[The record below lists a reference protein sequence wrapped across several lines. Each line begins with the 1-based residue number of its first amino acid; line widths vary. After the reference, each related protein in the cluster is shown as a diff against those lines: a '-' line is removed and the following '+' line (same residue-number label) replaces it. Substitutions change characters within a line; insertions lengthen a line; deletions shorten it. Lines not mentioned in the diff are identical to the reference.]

1 MKKQKRKK
9 VRRTVAAGV
18 LIILTF
24 FTGTVFLTACGSGGQ
39 QEAHQEETISPMEEG
54 QIKTLDTAE
63 EERQTADK
71 EAAVDIDS
79 LNEGEAADT
88 AGANGSTDDTVE
100 TDGAL
105 SAAEALVQEEDLEPE
120 ILNLPVWVTTGE
132 VNLRSEPST
141 DSQVIQKL
149 GRNIQLTLLYEE
161 NGWGAVEGENLSG
174 YVSMDYLTKEE
185 PAANDFVVV
194 IDPGHQKKGDST
206 QEPNGPSSST
216 MKARVTGGT
225 SGRTTGVMEYELNL
239 DISLQLRD
247 ELEARGYTV
256 YMTRETHDINISNM
270 ERAQYATS
278 VGADIAVRIHA
289 NGSED
294 SSVSGALALTP
305 SSSNP
310 YVSNLASDS
319 RILSQCILDAYC
331 EATGMNNQGVITS
344 DTMTGINW
352 STVPVTILEMG
363 YMTNSSDDVNM
374 EDAAYQTRMVQ
385 GIADGVDD
393 YFGL

>member
-1 MKKQKRKK
+1 MKKQ
-9 VRRTVAAGV
+9 RRMNDTAG
-18 LIILTF
+18 LILMF
-24 FTGTVFLTACGSGGQ
+24 FMGTALLMACAGGGR
-39 QEAHQEETISPMEEG
+39 QEEPGEETASLAG
-54 QIKTLDTAE
+54 TEQTKTLDTADLE
-63 EERQTADK
+63 PVNERED
-71 EAAVDIDS
+71 E
-79 LNEGEAADT
+79 DT
-88 AGANGSTDDTVE
+88 AGADAGADDMTGTDKD
-100 TDGAL
+100 L
-105 SAAEALVQEEDLEPE
+105 PAAEVSAQEEDSEPE

-132 VNLRSEPST
+132 VNLRSEPNT

-149 GRNIQLTLLYEE
+149 GRNMQLILQYEE
-161 NGWGAVEGENLSG
+161 DGWGAVEGENLSG
-174 YVSMDYLTKEE
+174 YVSMDYLTREE
-185 PAANDFVVV
+185 PTANAFVVV
-194 IDPGHQKKGDST
+194 IDPGHQRKGDST
-206 QEPNGPSSST
+206 QEPNGPDSST

-239 DISLQLRD
+239 AISLQLRD

-256 YMTRETHDINISNM
+256 YMTRETHDVNISNM

-289 NGSED
+289 NGAED

-310 YVSNLASDS
+310 YVSDLASDS

-331 EATGMNNQGVITS
+331 ESTGMNNQGVITS

-363 YMTNSSDDVNM
+363 YMTNSSDDTNM
-374 EDAAYQTRMVQ
+374 EDAAYQIKMVE